1 MINLIVLKHNL
12 RMFANIVV
20 NDNIFVSCSICER
33 EKKEVMCEFNKSTM
47 DGDNDSIDK
56 YKQQQNIPLQSDT
69 SSCSMVFGHL

>member
-1 MINLIVLKHNL
+1 MLKHNL

-20 NDNIFVSCSICER
+20 NDNIFVSCSIR
-33 EKKEVMCEFNKSTM
+33 EKENKKKQVMCEFNKSTM

-56 YKQQQNIPLQSDT
+56 YKQQQYIPLQSDT